1 MEPLRDRIPD
11 EPVVDERFH
20 LVLPR
25 RYPWGAPIMRAYVTC
40 MSVLSV
46 QNVRSAPQATRKTG
60 CEHPV
65 RGNPTAQ
72 PRALARI
79 KRTAVEDRQRTDVLW
94 PADVIRPQHA
104 QILCVQS
111 FHEASP
117 TSQPASVPAA
127 APDGA
132 Q

>member
-1 MEPLRDRIPD
+1 
-11 EPVVDERFH
+11 
-20 LVLPR
+20 
-25 RYPWGAPIMRAYVTC
+25 MRAYVTG

-46 QNVRSAPQATRKTG
+46 QNVRSEPQATRKTG

-65 RGNPTAQ
+65 RGNPAAQ
-72 PRALARI
+72 PGAGENQ
-79 KRTAVEDRQRTDVLW
+79 RTAVEDRQRTDVLW